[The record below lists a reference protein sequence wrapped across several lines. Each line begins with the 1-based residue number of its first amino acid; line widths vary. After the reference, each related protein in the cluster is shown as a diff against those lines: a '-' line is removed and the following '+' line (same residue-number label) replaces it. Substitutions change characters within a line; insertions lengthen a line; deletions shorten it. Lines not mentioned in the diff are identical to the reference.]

1 MDKETRQLI
10 NEAVLGIP
18 QEFELGGIK
27 MALYPATLGVS
38 LRMGEYV
45 SLLGFDDYDR
55 ADMQIMDTMRVCHE
69 QKMDVA
75 RAIAINTF
83 GNARDILDTRKVNE
97 RAELIAEHAD
107 VKDMASLLL
116 ACMLKDQ
123 GIDKLIEGT
132 GIRKDKEDLGR
143 ISELREETGNSAF
156 FGGRTVYGQIIDAA
170 CERYGWTF
178 DYVLW
183 GISLINL
190 QMMLADKVSS
200 VYLTDDENKRLHI
213 VKSANVIDGDNPEN
227 AARIREMLNN

>member
-18 QEFELGGIK
+18 QEFELDGMK

-132 GIRKDKEDLGR
+132 GISKDKEDLGR
-143 ISELREETGNSAF
+143 IS
-156 FGGRTVYGQIIDAA
+156 
-170 CERYGWTF
+170 
-178 DYVLW
+178 
-183 GISLINL
+183 
-190 QMMLADKVSS
+190 
-200 VYLTDDENKRLHI
+200 
-213 VKSANVIDGDNPEN
+213 
-227 AARIREMLNN
+227 